1 MICRFQKVT
10 VKHPGPLNEWAKMR
24 YQTGGDVSHF
34 GFVSDMGNMV
44 WVFPTREDGKRVAL
58 LFDLEGTVQQTFEL
72 CYSDH
77 ELTKGYKL
85 LK

>member
-1 MICRFQKVT
+1 MKF
-10 VKHPGPLNEWAKMR
+10 
-24 YQTGGDVSHF
+24 QTGGDVSHF

-44 WVFPTREDGKRVAL
+44 WVFPERGNGTRVAL
-58 LFDLEGTVQQTFEL
+58 LFSLEGAVQQTFEL